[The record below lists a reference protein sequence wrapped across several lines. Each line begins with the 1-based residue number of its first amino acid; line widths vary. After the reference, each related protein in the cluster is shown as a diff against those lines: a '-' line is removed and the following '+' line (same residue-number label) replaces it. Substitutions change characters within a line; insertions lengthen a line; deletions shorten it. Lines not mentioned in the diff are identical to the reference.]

1 MKTRKNAPA
10 NDDLDDL
17 DDLMGGDTANNMA
30 DEDDFFGSGH
40 KEEEYVSAKKGKS
53 NDDPLAFL
61 QRAQ

>member
-1 MKTRKNAPA
+1 MKAKKKAPA

-17 DDLMGGDTANNMA
+17 DDLMGGETNNMA
-30 DEDDFFGSGH
+30 DEDDFFGSSA
-40 KEEEYVSAKKGKS
+40 KEEEFEMEKKGKS